1 MPLRVLRPVGAL
13 VVNALKAT
21 RKGGRAIYGGIHMS
35 DIPSFPYALLWG
47 ERRIES
53 ARRCCYLVDAERSG
67 IMTE

>member
-1 MPLRVLRPVGAL
+1 
-13 VVNALKAT
+13 
-21 RKGGRAIYGGIHMS
+21 MS
-35 DIPSFPYALLWG
+35 NIPSFPYALLWG